1 MLGSSSGPDFRDAP
15 PTEPI
20 LRATIA
26 QLVAVFGLRACW
38 YEPFPFDTL
47 LPRIEDGRIILP
59 AEEPGIEAWSL
70 GAGVELPVRHSGL
83 TLGRFVLVLEAGSSP
98 AGTGLSPPRRA
109 EAISIATRVGTLIA
123 AEMLAEPSGTV
134 VPRDDA
140 PTGAGARRP
149 RRGPMFQ
156 LRRSTRRGE
165 GHHE

>member
-1 MLGSSSGPDFRDAP
+1 MLGFSGADFRDAP
-15 PTEPI
+15 ATEPI
-20 LRATIA
+20 VHARIA

-47 LPRIEDGRIILP
+47 LPRIEEGRIVLP
-59 AEEPGIEAWSL
+59 ADEPGVEGWSL

-83 TLGRFVLVLEAGSSP
+83 TVGRFVLVLEAGSSP
-98 AGTGLSPPRRA
+98 TGTGLSPTRRA
-109 EAISIATRVGTLIA
+109 EAISIATRVGSLIA
-123 AEMLAEPSGTV
+123 AAMPAEPSGAV
-134 VPRDDA
+134 VPRDEA

-149 RRGPMFQ
+149 RRDPMLQ